1 MTLILTCMTPSW
13 VVQVSDCRLSYG
25 GSGVAPRDTARK
37 ILFYVGHGARLTVSY
52 TGLAEFRV
60 PGQLHTPLEVWLAD
74 TIPDLAATAVS
85 VPQLAGLLM
94 PKLDEATR
102 NMQRTSLSVDT
113 RLSII
118 MAGFIAPT
126 APPGAVVL
134 SNFQVGGYRLPMSPD
149 IPALPV
155 VAPSTAEASVGSF
168 QYSHVRKS
176 QGLGILIH
184 GDHTTMS
191 PPHSTDLR
199 NAIRGA
205 EDPEIVRAAMVRA
218 MKSIARESPDGT
230 VSSDCWSWI
239 VRMDAQIQQFQS
251 HFDQASKQSL
261 SPSLIGPHQRIDSLL
276 VSTAESP
283 DVGLI
288 RAKLNRGLLSERIDS
303 VALRAYLEWAP
314 SIKRLAAEFE
324 AAGVGVS
331 KPAYVGD
338 LLTLI
343 HQSGHLFIDT
353 LDKHLESA
361 FPWVM
366 GMARV
371 RAEESRLAALGRSVV
386 VDIEFLVAM
395 VLIGLRPD
403 HYSTDP
409 PPGAFIWPVT
419 EKLKQLARQHNP
431 AYQ

>member
-13 VVQVSDCRLSYG
+13 VAQVSDCRLSYG
-25 GSGVAPRDTARK
+25 RSGVAPRDTARK
-37 ILFYVGHGARLTVSY
+37 ILFYVGHGARLTIAY

-60 PGQLHTPLEVWLAD
+60 PGQPGTPLEIWLAD

-94 PKLDEATR
+94 SKLDDATQNTR
-102 NMQRTSLSVDT
+102 RTSPNVDT

-134 SNFQVGGYRLPMSPD
+134 SNFEVGGHRLPMNPD

-155 VAPSTAEASVGSF
+155 VAPSIVEASVGSF

-184 GDHTTMS
+184 GDHTTLS
-191 PPHSTDLR
+191 PPHSIDLR
-199 NAIRGA
+199 NAIRGV
-205 EDPEIVRAAMVRA
+205 EDPEIARAAMVRA
-218 MKSIARESPDGT
+218 MKSIARGSPGST
-230 VSSDCWSWI
+230 VSADCWSWI
-239 VRMDAQIQQFQS
+239 VRKDENFQHFQP

-314 SIKRLAAEFE
+314 CIKRLASEFE
-324 AAGVGVS
+324 DAGIGMS

-371 RAEESRLAALGRSVV
+371 RTEEIKLAAQGRPVV
-386 VDIEFLVAM
+386 VDVEYLVAM
-395 VLIGLRPD
+395 VLISLRPD
-403 HYSTDP
+403 RYSTDP
-409 PPGAFIWPVT
+409 PPGAFSWMVT
-419 EKLKQLARQHNP
+419 EKLKLLARQHNP
-431 AYQ
+431 ALQ